1 MRVAVI
7 GHVEWVEF
15 ALVERVPAAGE
26 IVHAAETWEEPGGA
40 GAVAAVQLAKL
51 AGGSAMFTALG
62 DDDLGRRA
70 QRELE
75 AHRVRVHAAFRPV
88 PQRRVFAFIDSAGE
102 RTLTTIGERLGSSRA
117 EPLPWYELAG
127 MDAVYFTAGDRSAL
141 EAGRTARVL
150 TATTRVMAALAEAH
164 VALDAVIGSAG
175 DEGERYEPGLL
186 DPPPQL
192 VVLTDGA
199 NGGTYQTADSRSGS
213 FPATPLPGPRVDSY
227 GCGDSFA
234 AGLTY
239 GLGAGLSLEETFDL
253 AARCGAACMTGRG
266 PYQGQLVLR

>member
-1 MRVAVI
+1 VRVAVI

-26 IVHAAETWEEPGGA
+26 IVHAAETWEAPGGA

-102 RTLTTIGERLGSSRA
+102 RTLTTIGERLGPSRA
-117 EPLPWYELAG
+117 EPLPWDELAG

-199 NGGTYQTADSRSGS
+199 NGGTYQTADGRSGS